1 MDLRCAIRKAELTAM
16 NKPPSGREEYVRLVL
31 EAYRTTPGTCGHLRR
46 PDRLLAIELYQRGV
60 PLEKI
65 ENALALAA
73 ARRMIRPADATPLA
87 VVRSLAYFK
96 PVIEEVLEMEV
107 SEEYFLYVRQ
117 KLQRMRSC

>member
-1 MDLRCAIRKAELTAM
+1 M

-31 EAYRTTPGTCGHLRR
+31 ETYRTTPGTCGHVRR

-60 PLEKI
+60 PLGKI
-65 ENALALAA
+65 ENALLLAA
-73 ARRMIRPADATPLA
+73 VRRMIRPADAPPPA

-117 KLQRMRSC
+117 KLQRMRSS

>member
-1 MDLRCAIRKAELTAM
+1 MD
-16 NKPPSGREEYVRLVL
+16 KPSSGREDYVRKVL
-31 EAYRTTPGTCGHLRR
+31 QAYRNTPGTCGHLRR

-60 PLEKI
+60 ALEKI

-73 ARRMIRPADATPLA
+73 VRRLIRPAGAPPLTA
-87 VVRSLAYFK
+87 VRSMAYFL

-117 KLQRMRSC
+117 KLQRLRSS